1 MKSLFDLDNPVL
13 RFLGRVFDIAYLNIL
28 CVVCSIPVITIG
40 PSVTALYYCLLK
52 IARKQDSSISR
63 MFFDSLK
70 MNLKQG
76 ILMTLIFAGLAT
88 VLLVDI
94 QMCNDIARE
103 NVEYIRTFLYV
114 VLAVFAVMASYAF
127 PVLAQFDNTTVNVL
141 KYSLLLAIYNF
152 GYTFWIVLLNAI
164 PIVVFVF
171 FPELFLCTFPAWL
184 TFGFAII
191 AMINSR
197 MFVKIFEKVMPRN
210 QERED

>member
-13 RFLGRVFDIAYLNIL
+13 RFFGRVFDIAYLNIL

-52 IARKQDSSISR
+52 IARKQDSSITR

-76 ILMTLIFAGLAT
+76 ILMTLIFAGLAAIL
-88 VLLVDI
+88 VVDI
-94 QMCNDIARE
+94 QMCNNMTGE
-103 NVEYIRTFLYV
+103 NAEYLKTFLYV
-114 VLAVFAVMASYAF
+114 VFAVAMVMASYAF
-127 PVLAQFDNTTVNVL
+127 PVLAQFDNTTVNIL

-152 GYTFWIVLLNAI
+152 GYTILIVLLNVV
-164 PIVVFVF
+164 PIVVFVLL
-171 FPELFLCTFPAWL
+171 PELFLWTFPAWL

-191 AMINSR
+191 AMINSK
-197 MFVKIFEKVMPRN
+197 MFVKIFEKVMPNN
-210 QERED
+210 QEES